1 MAACPSRAAL
11 LTLALGLALALPAQ
25 ATGVVCG
32 TVRDAITASP
42 IAGAGIFVRQTTGQ
56 YAGYNGA
63 TDVTGHYCIGG
74 IPAGT
79 YDLEVRIDDHQ
90 VAYRRGV
97 VVNDAVTG
105 VDVDARFLKSTL
117 SPAWP
122 NPARRGVSFHLRIRD
137 AGPIELVAV
146 DVNGRVL
153 KGWTGL
159 AGAGEDRTLNWDF
172 RDATGRMLPAGRY
185 FVRLSAGD
193 LSITRSFARIP

>member
-1 MAACPSRAAL
+1 MAACPTRAAF
-11 LTLALGLALALPAQ
+11 LAFAFGLALALPAH
-25 ATGVVCG
+25 ASGTVCG
-32 TVRDAITASP
+32 TVRDAITANP
-42 IAGAGIFVRQTTGQ
+42 IVRAGIFVRQTTGQ
-56 YAGYNGA
+56 YTGYNGA
-63 TDVTGHYCIGG
+63 TDATGHYCIGG

-79 YDLEVRIDDHQ
+79 YDLEVRLDDHQ

-97 VVNDAVTG
+97 VVNSAVTG

-117 SPAWP
+117 SPPWP

-146 DVNGRVL
+146 DVNGRVM

-159 AGAGEDRTLNWDF
+159 AGAGEDRTLSWDF
-172 RDATGRMLPAGRY
+172 LDATGRIVPAGRY

-193 LSITRSFARIP
+193 LTLARSFARIP